1 MAPAGVVKSV
11 SNEPQPVAANNTTQF
26 PLSAIEWVIAA
37 ALFAATG
44 LVVVWQNR
52 HVAVLWDLS
61 YVLENSYRISLGDVP
76 YRDFPFAHPPIT
88 FLIQAA
94 IIKFSGRVFWH
105 HVAYCAVAGGAAT
118 VLTWRIMRRVLG
130 GTPRGRLLAL
140 LLAVPLVPLGI
151 YSIFPHPFY
160 DPDCAL
166 ALLISLALLVHL
178 DQRPQSVLR
187 PILTGVSLVVPLFVK
202 QNIGLAF
209 LLASICLLAGL
220 TIWQKVE
227 HRPVRPYLIAMAAAL
242 VTLALSLLV
251 IHRTAGLGNYWHW
264 TIQFAAER
272 RTPARGEMVEIY
284 TDKMNLLWL
293 GLIFG
298 GILLI
303 WFNRN
308 RSRLLQIGATILLA
322 FPFIWPVLYLLRD
335 SDPSERAER
344 LINIWPVLLVVSFV
358 SAILTIRRRQGIG
371 RILPFIIIAAIH
383 GCFMS
388 QQLWGSTYGIWPLL
402 MILVAIILVDFSA
415 WLTESAELMTVLFT
429 LLLTAS
435 LLIAGA
441 FYTRS
446 HERLSYA
453 NLEDG
458 ELKRATL
465 PQLKGLSTP
474 GDWIPN
480 FEELVRY
487 ANTQIPADAA
497 ILLLPGEDAF
507 YYATGRRPQFPV
519 LLFDHTVNPYSP
531 EEIRRL
537 CRERNI
543 NWVIVKQDLQNEED
557 AVDQEKD
564 RITSA
569 LEDDFEQLESLTN
582 YDIYR
587 RVDPNA
593 KKDSDDDDDDDTD
606 GK

>member
-1 MAPAGVVKSV
+1 MKSSFNEDRPHSGAHNPATQLRTAMI
-11 SNEPQPVAANNTTQF
+11 EWIVAAG
-26 PLSAIEWVIAA
+26 
-37 ALFAATG
+37 LFAASA

-61 YVLENSYRISLGDVP
+61 YTLENSYRISLGDVP

-88 FLIQAA
+88 FLVQAA
-94 IIKFSGRVFWH
+94 IIKLTGRVFWH
-105 HVAYCAVAGGAAT
+105 HVAYCAVAGGVAT
-118 VLTWRIMRRVLG
+118 ILTWRIMRRILG
-130 GTPRGRLLAL
+130 GMRHARMLAL
-140 LLAVPLVPLGI
+140 LLAAPLVPLGI

-166 ALLISLALLVHL
+166 AVLVSLALLLRL
-178 DQRPQSVLR
+178 DERPQSIVL
-187 PILTGVSLVVPLFVK
+187 PVLAGISLVIPLFVK

-209 LLASICLLAGL
+209 LLCSICLLAAL
-220 TIWQKVE
+220 TIWQKLE
-227 HRPVRPYLIAMAAAL
+227 HLPVRQNLIAMAAGL
-242 VTLALSLLV
+242 VTLALSLLL

-264 TIQFAAER
+264 TIQFAAQR

-284 TDKMNLLWL
+284 TDKMNLVWL
-293 GLIFG
+293 GLIIG
-298 GILLI
+298 GMSLS

-308 RSRLLQIGATILLA
+308 RNRLLLILATILVA

-344 LINIWPVLLVVSFV
+344 LINIWPVLLLVSFV
-358 SAILTIRRRQGIG
+358 SAILAIRRRQGIA
-371 RILPFIIIAAIH
+371 RILPFVIIAAIH

-388 QQLWGSTYGIWPLL
+388 QQLWGSTYGIWPLF
-402 MILVAIILVDFSA
+402 MILVAFALVDFSG
-415 WLTESAELMTVLFT
+415 WLNQGVELMTVLFT
-429 LLLTAS
+429 SLLTVS

-465 PQLKGLSTP
+465 PQFKGLSTP

-487 ANTQIPADAA
+487 ANTQIPADAG
-497 ILLLPGEDAF
+497 ILLLPGEDPF

-531 EEIRRL
+531 EQIRAI
-537 CRERNI
+537 CSERNI
-543 NWVIVKQDLQNEED
+543 TWVIVKQDLQNEED

-564 RITSA
+564 RITAA
-569 LEDDFEQLESLTN
+569 LEDDFEQVESLTN

-593 KKDSDDDDDDDTD
+593 KKSDDDDDDDD
-606 GK
+606 GGK

>member
-1 MAPAGVVKSV
+1 VKSV
-11 SNEPQPVAANNTTQF
+11 SNEPQPSAANNTRQF
-26 PLSAIEWVIAA
+26 PLTAIEWLIAA
-37 ALFAATG
+37 VLFATSAF
-44 LVVVWQNR
+44 VVGWQNR

-76 YRDFPFAHPPIT
+76 YRHFPFAHPPIT
-88 FLIQAA
+88 FLVQAA
-94 IIKFSGRVFWH
+94 IIKLTGRAFWH
-105 HVAYCAVAGGAAT
+105 HVAYCAVASGAAT
-118 VLTWRIMRRVLG
+118 VLTWRIMRRILG
-130 GTPRGRLLAL
+130 QTRRARLLAL
-140 LLAVPLVPLGI
+140 LLCVPLVPLGI

-166 ALLISLALLVHL
+166 AVLVSLALLLHL
-178 DQRPQSVLR
+178 DERPQALVIPVLAG
-187 PILTGVSLVVPLFVK
+187 ISLVIPLFVK
-202 QNIGLAF
+202 QNIGLAH
-209 LLASICLLAGL
+209 LLASICLIAGL
-220 TIWQKVE
+220 AIWQKLKL
-227 HRPVRPYLIAMAAAL
+227 RPARHYVIVMAAAL
-242 VTLALSLLV
+242 LGLGLSLWL

-264 TIQFAAER
+264 TIQFAAAR

-284 TDKMNLLWL
+284 TDKMNLVWL
-293 GLIFG
+293 GLIVG
-298 GILLI
+298 GIMVS

-308 RSRLLQIGATILLA
+308 RSRLLLILATILLA
-322 FPFIWPVLYLLRD
+322 APFLWPLFYLLRD

-358 SAILTIRRRQGIG
+358 SAIVSLRRRQGMAC
-371 RILPFIIIAAIH
+371 ILPFIIIAAIH

-388 QQLWGSTYGIWPLL
+388 QQLWGSTYGIWPLF
-402 MILVAIILVDFSA
+402 MILVAITLVDFSR
-415 WLTESAELMTVLFT
+415 WLPQSAELVTVLFT
-429 LLLTAS
+429 SLLTVS

-441 FYTRS
+441 FYAAS

-465 PQLKGLSTP
+465 PQLKGLATR

-487 ANTQIPADAA
+487 ANTQIPADAG

-531 EEIRRL
+531 EQIRDI
-537 CRERNI
+537 CRDRNI
-543 NWVIVKQDLQNEED
+543 NWLIVKQDLQNEED

-564 RITSA
+564 RITTA
-569 LEDDFEQLESLTN
+569 LEDDFEQVESLTN

-593 KKDSDDDDDDDTD
+593 KKDSDDDDGDDDD